1 MLIKKENENRK
12 TIAFKIKFMDNVRFI
27 TSSTSSLTDTPP
39 DGLRTEKCKKCE
51 SEFEY
56 VAARDNTLTFKCVG
70 CHKIY
75 GIKFDIDL
83 TQRFQNTYNFGDGDL
98 GKVAGKRLPTQIHG
112 WLSKIL

>member
-56 VAARDNTLTFKCVG
+56 VAARDNTN
-70 CHKIY
+70 I
-75 GIKFDIDL
+75 
-83 TQRFQNTYNFGDGDL
+83 
-98 GKVAGKRLPTQIHG
+98 
-112 WLSKIL
+112 